1 MEGLAELD
9 QLGQAGVAEPADS
22 LEEAAGE
29 AAALGAGLVLV
40 QQQVAEAP
48 PEAVD
53 DLRGG
58 MLGQLL
64 VEALLLGRAEAVAA
78 HEAQQA
84 AVAAGGGTELAPAGE
99 EVMVDE
105 ADDVEAAGHDA
116 GVGEALAHQGA
127 LEGGQIDA
135 DQFDL
140 LLALQALETGVEAGL
155 RAAGHDVEDPVRARV
170 AQRGGVA
177 EAAREE
183 ALVQA
188 EVFRTADRLPLG
200 RLAAESVL
208 EVALDGGRA
217 SPAAASEIPCST
229 STPKIGLSDCESQVL
244 RARRCCLGE

>member
-1 MEGLAELD
+1 
-9 QLGQAGVAEPADS
+9 
-22 LEEAAGE
+22 
-29 AAALGAGLVLV
+29 
-40 QQQVAEAP
+40 
-48 PEAVD
+48 
-53 DLRGG
+53 
-58 MLGQLL
+58 
-64 VEALLLGRAEAVAA
+64 
-78 HEAQQA
+78 
-84 AVAAGGGTELAPAGE
+84 
-99 EVMVDE
+99 MVDE

-116 GVGEALAHQGA
+116 GVGEALAHRGA
-127 LEGGQIDA
+127 AGGGQIDA

-155 RAAGHDVEDPVRARV
+155 RAAGHDVEDLVRARV

-217 SPAAASEIPCST
+217 DSLPPRQPAAVDAVQMLLEDGPVEGFAGPLPGQEAGQRLAEVPPAGQTLSLGPLRLQLAMAPAPVLVPHRSPHPSPAPQQGPAAMRTRPRAHIPGANPHS
-229 STPKIGLSDCESQVL
+229 
-244 RARRCCLGE
+244 ARRPFDRDDLIAGQA